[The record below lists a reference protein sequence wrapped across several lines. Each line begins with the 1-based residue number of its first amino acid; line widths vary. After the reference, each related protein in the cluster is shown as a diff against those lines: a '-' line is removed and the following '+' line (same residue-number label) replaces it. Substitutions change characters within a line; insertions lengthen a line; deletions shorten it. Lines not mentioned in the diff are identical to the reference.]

1 MNRERLIVV
10 GNGMIGQK
18 FLEQLVAL
26 DLHRHYRLT
35 VLSGEPHRAYDRVH
49 LSDYFR
55 GRSAEDLALAD
66 EDFFHCH
73 DIDLRLAEPAETL
86 RLDEKT
92 VITARG
98 NTLAF
103 DKLVLATGSFPF
115 VPPVPGHDRSGCMVY
130 RTIEDLEAIK
140 QAGRDAEIGVVI
152 GGGLLGLEAASALR
166 DIGLQTHVVEF
177 AQRLMAVQVDDAGG
191 RVLRRKIEQLGVFVH
206 TEMNTKEIVDG
217 DFYRHRLNFA
227 DGKSL
232 ETDLVVFSA
241 GIRPQDTLARHA
253 GLTIGERGGVVIDNF
268 CRSSHPDVYCIG
280 EAALW
285 QGRIFGLVAPGYE
298 MARVA
303 ASHLASLHQR
313 SGQDLPEFTGA
324 DMSTKLKLLGVDVA
338 SVGDAHAATPGACCY
353 RYEDESKQ
361 LYKKLVVSE
370 DKRRLLGAVLVGEA
384 REYSTLLQVM
394 LNEIDLPESPEALI
408 LPHLDAAASAID
420 PGCLPEPATI
430 CACQAVS
437 KGDLQAAIAA
447 GHCSL
452 GALKTE
458 TGAATGCGGC
468 ASMVEKLLAVSERPV
483 EDCKQEILEQAVE
496 EMPLYVEDRA

>member
-10 GNGMIGQK
+10 GNGMVGQK

-26 DLHRHYRLT
+26 RLHRRYRVT
-35 VLSGEPHRAYDRVH
+35 VLSGEPRCAYDRVH

-66 EDFFHCH
+66 ADFFQGHG
-73 DIDLRLAEPAETL
+73 IELRLGEPAEA
-86 RLDEKT
+86 LDLENQMVHT
-92 VITARG
+92 GRG
-98 NTLAF
+98 NTLPF
-103 DKLVLATGSFPF
+103 DKLVLATGSYPF
-115 VPPVPGHDRSGCMVY
+115 VPPVPGHDRAGCMVY
-130 RTIEDLEAIK
+130 RTIEDLDAIMEA
-140 QAGRDAEIGVVI
+140 GCDAEIGVVI

-177 AQRLMAVQVDDAGG
+177 APRLMAVQVDDAGG
-191 RVLRRKIEQLGVFVH
+191 NLLRKKIEELGVFVH
-206 TEMNTKEIVDG
+206 TQMNTKEIVDG
-217 DFYRHRLNFA
+217 EFYRHRLNFA
-227 DGKSL
+227 GGTSL

-241 GIRPQDTLARHA
+241 GIRPQDALARQA
-253 GLTIGERGGVVIDNF
+253 GLGVGERGGVVVDDF
-268 CRSSHPDVYCIG
+268 CRSSHPDIYCIG
-280 EAALW
+280 ECALW

-303 ASHLASLHQR
+303 ASHLTSLHQQAGADIPR
-313 SGQDLPEFTGA
+313 FAGA

-338 SVGDAHAATPGACCY
+338 SVGDAHASTPGACCY

-361 LYKKLVVSE
+361 IYKKLVVSE

-384 REYSTLLQVM
+384 REYSTLLQLM
-394 LNEIDLPESPEALI
+394 INGIDLPESPEALI
-408 LPHLDAAASAID
+408 LPQLNGASSAID
-420 PGCLPEPATI
+420 PNCLPDSATI

-437 KGDLQAAIAA
+437 KGELQAAIAS

-452 GALKTE
+452 EALKSE

-468 ASMVEKLLAVSERPV
+468 RSMVETLLDAAEPV
-483 EDCKQEILEQAVE
+483 DEMPTILEV
-496 EMPLYVEDRA
+496 RA